1 MLTCSR
7 RLLTVFWRVFEAR
20 CHYQKHAPSIRRN
33 TFKYFA
39 QLATRARAIN
49 AGRELNFT
57 VLYLFIVLWRYHV
70 RFCLLNL
77 MYLLYCS
84 IMVFVSFILFPVI
97 NTWTTRLL
105 QFRRTP
111 SLNTPI
117 PLWITTS
124 PCTVAVTK
132 RSVISR
138 LRSDISA
145 TFLHRCFNTC
155 CYF

>member
-7 RLLTVFWRVFEAR
+7 RSLKVFWRVFEAR
-20 CHYQKHAPSIRRN
+20 CHYHKNAPSIRRN

-57 VLYLFIVLWRYHV
+57 VLYFFIVLWRYHV

>member
-7 RLLTVFWRVFEAR
+7 RSLKVFWRFFEAR
-20 CHYQKHAPSIRRN
+20 CHYHKHAPSIRRN

-39 QLATRARAIN
+39 QLATRAHAIN

>member
-7 RLLTVFWRVFEAR
+7 RSLKVFWRVFEAR
-20 CHYQKHAPSIRRN
+20 CHYHKHAPSIRRN

-117 PLWITTS
+117 PLRITIS
-124 PCTVAVTK
+124 PCTIALTK

-138 LRSDISA
+138 LQSDISA

>member
-7 RLLTVFWRVFEAR
+7 RSLKVFWRFFEAR
-20 CHYQKHAPSIRRN
+20 CHYHKHAPSIRRN

-132 RSVISR
+132 RSVVSQ
-138 LRSDISA
+138 LQSDISA